1 MPKINTDLLIIGG
14 GAAGLYTAFCCQNKM
29 SVTLLDSQDVLGKK
43 WRLAG
48 GAMGNMTN
56 RTINPD
62 HYVSHNPKQAKKL
75 LHSLFKTWQ
84 TEQCLAFMQKMG
96 MDFEEREYGQIFC
109 AKPVKILIE
118 TLIQNLTKTNILL
131 SQKIQSYFYHQEN
144 GRDENDEKVYTIK
157 TQSHEITCKKLLIA
171 TGSPACPQIGSS
183 DFALRLAQKWG
194 HRVFPFRPALAPLLL
209 PEHFPLLGLEGI
221 NLPVRMKVLT
231 ENGQEKKDPCDIRP
245 LLFTHTSIS
254 GPASLVIS
262 CFWQDGER
270 LCIDFLPSDNLLEKM
285 RDTAN
290 GKKLVKNLI
299 LPLMPDRLALALM
312 PQALQNK
319 KTAELSK
326 KEREEI
332 IRAIHH
338 FEFIPAAVDTF
349 KKAEASLGG
358 IALDEIS
365 LNLESTLHKNLFF
378 AGECLD
384 ITGLLGGYNIHFAL
398 ACANKIA
405 NKITAL

>member
-14 GAAGLYTAFCCQNKM
+14 GVAGLFTAFCCQDKL

-75 LHSLFKTWQ
+75 LQSLFKTWQ
-84 TEQCLAFMQKMG
+84 TEQALAFMHKMG

-109 AKPVKILIE
+109 TKPVKNLIE
-118 TLIQNLTKTNILL
+118 TLIHALSKTNILL
-131 SQKIQSYFYHQEN
+131 EQKIQSFFYHQEN
-144 GRDENDEKVYTIK
+144 GKDKNGEKIYTIK
-157 TQSHEITCKKLLIA
+157 TGSHEITCKKLLIA
-171 TGSPACPQIGSS
+171 TGSTAYPQIGAS

-194 HRVFPFRPALAPLLL
+194 HSVFPFRPALVPLLL
-209 PEHFPLLGLEGI
+209 PEHSPLLGLEGI
-221 NLPVRMKVLT
+221 SLPVRMKVLA
-231 ENGQEKKDPCDIRP
+231 ENGQEKKDPCGIRP
-245 LLFTHTSIS
+245 LLFTHTSLS
-254 GPASLVIS
+254 GPASLAAS

-285 RDTAN
+285 HDTAN

-299 LPLMPDRLALALM
+299 LPLMPDRLAFALM
-312 PQALQNK
+312 PGALQERK
-319 KTAELSK
+319 IAELSK

-332 IRAIHH
+332 IKAIHH
-338 FEFIPAAVDTF
+338 FLFIPKNVDTF
-349 KKAEASLGG
+349 KKAEACLGG
-358 IALDEIS
+358 IALDEVS
-365 LNLESTLHKNLFF
+365 LNLESKLHKNLFF

-405 NKITAL
+405 NKITTL

>member
-14 GAAGLYTAFCCQNKM
+14 GAAGLYAAFLCQDKI
-29 SVTLLDSQDVLGKK
+29 SVTLLDSQDILGKK

-62 HYVSHNPKQAKKL
+62 HYVSHSPKQAKKL
-75 LHSLFKTWQ
+75 LQSLFKSWQ
-84 TEQCLAFMQKMG
+84 TEQTLAFMHAMG

-109 AKPVKILIE
+109 KKPVKYLIE
-118 TLIQNLTKTNILL
+118 KLIQSLTKTNILPA
-131 SQKIQSYFYHQEN
+131 QKIQSYYYHDKD
-144 GRDENDEKVYTIK
+144 GEKIYTIK
-157 TQSHEITCKKLLIA
+157 TQSHEITCKKLLLA
-171 TGSPACPQIGSS
+171 TGSPAYPQIGAT

-194 HRVFPFRPALAPLLL
+194 HTVFAFRPALVPLLL
-209 PEHFPLLGLEGI
+209 PEHSPLLGLEGI
-221 NLPVRMKVLT
+221 SLPVCLKVLQ
-231 ENGQEKKDPCDIRP
+231 ENGQEKKDPCGIRP
-245 LLFTHTSIS
+245 LLFTHTGIS

-262 CFWQDGER
+262 CLWQEGET

-285 RDTAN
+285 HAAAN

-299 LPLMPDRLALALM
+299 LPIMPDRLACALM
-312 PQALQNK
+312 PQALQDRK
-319 KTAELSK
+319 IAELSK
-326 KEREEI
+326 KEREQLVK
-332 IRAIHH
+332 AIHH
-338 FEFIPAAVDTF
+338 FQFIPKNVDIF
-349 KKAEASLGG
+349 KKAEACLGG
-358 IALDEIS
+358 IAVSEIS

-405 NKITAL
+405 SKITLL

>member
-14 GAAGLYTAFCCQNKM
+14 GVAGLFTALRCQDKM
-29 SVTLLDSQDVLGKK
+29 TVTLLDSQEILGKK

-84 TEQCLAFMQKMG
+84 TEQTLAFMQAMD

-109 AKPVKILIE
+109 KKPVKNLIE
-118 TLIQNLTKTNILL
+118 NLVRSLTKTKILL
-131 SQKIQSYFYHQEN
+131 SQKILSYFYHEEEGQ
-144 GRDENDEKVYTIK
+144 KQYTIK
-157 TQSHEITCKKLLIA
+157 TQTHEITCKKLLIA
-171 TGSPACPQIGSS
+171 TGSPACPQIGTS

-194 HRVFPFRPALAPLLL
+194 HSIFSFRPALVPLLL
-209 PEHFPLLGLEGI
+209 PKHSPLLGLEGI
-221 NLPVRMKVLT
+221 SIPVCIKVLQN
-231 ENGQEKKDPCDIRP
+231 NGQEKKDPCGIRP
-245 LLFTHTSIS
+245 LLFTHTGIS

-262 CFWQDGER
+262 CLWQDRER
-270 LCIDFLPSDNLLEKM
+270 LSIDFLPSDNLLEKM
-285 RDTAN
+285 HDTAH

-299 LPLMPDRLALALM
+299 LPLLPDRLAYALM
-312 PQALQNK
+312 PKALQNRK
-319 KTAELSK
+319 IAELSK
-326 KEREEI
+326 KEREELVKAVH
-332 IRAIHH
+332 R
-338 FEFIPAAVDTF
+338 FPCVPAGTDTL
-349 KKAEASLGG
+349 KKAEACLGG
-358 IALDEIS
+358 IALDTIS
-365 LNLESTLHKNLFF
+365 PDLESTLHKNLFF

-398 ACANKIA
+398 ACANKIV
-405 NKITAL
+405 NKIAKIAS

>member
-14 GAAGLYTAFCCQNKM
+14 GVAGLFTAFCCQDKI
-29 SVTLLDSQDVLGKK
+29 SVTLLDSQDALGKK

-56 RTINPD
+56 RTISPD

-75 LHSLFKTWQ
+75 LQSLFKNWQ
-84 TEQCLAFMQKMG
+84 TEHTLAFMQKMG

-109 AKPVKILIE
+109 TAPVKNLIE
-118 TLIQNLTKTNILL
+118 TLIQNLTATNILL
-131 SQKIQSYFYHQEN
+131 SQKIQSFFYHEEN
-144 GRDENDEKVYTIK
+144 GKKVYTIK
-157 TQSHEITCKKLLIA
+157 TQSHEITCKKLLVA
-171 TGSPACPQIGSS
+171 TGSPACPQIGAS
-183 DFALRLAQKWG
+183 DFALRLARKWG
-194 HRVFPFRPALAPLLL
+194 HSVFPFRPALVPLLL
-209 PEHFPLLGLEGI
+209 PEHSPLIGLEGI
-221 NLPVRMKVLT
+221 NLPVRMNVLT
-231 ENGQEKKDPCDIRP
+231 ENGQEKKDPCGIRP

-262 CFWQDGER
+262 CFWQEGET
-270 LCIDFLPSDNLLEKM
+270 LCIDFLPSDNLLGKM
-285 RDTAN
+285 HDTAN
-290 GKKLVKNLI
+290 GKKLVKNLV
-299 LPLMPDRLALALM
+299 LPLLPDRLAYALL

-332 IRAIHH
+332 IRAVHH
-338 FEFIPAAVDTF
+338 FQFIPQNTDTF
-349 KKAEASLGG
+349 KKAEACLGG